1 MTEGS
6 FWSPDKSESDWEDE
20 MWETEGSYY
29 EDDHVSNYNQSA
41 PNKTFNETEWNK
53 WFEVDI
59 VHENGNS
66 IDYNFMD
73 WSVGGEDMVWF
84 EPEPVGT
91 FFSALIFVKL
101 KPLFS
106 GGRLEPLFG

>member
-1 MTEGS
+1 
-6 FWSPDKSESDWEDE
+6 

-29 EDDHVSNYNQSA
+29 EDDYNYSNYNESA
-41 PNKTFNETEWNK
+41 HNETFNETEWNS

-59 VHENGNS
+59 IHENGNS

-91 FFSALIFVKL
+91 FFSLLIFVKI
-101 KPLFS
+101 KF
-106 GGRLEPLFG
+106 